1 MEDIINSE
9 AKKYVVFML
18 GKENYGVEIQKVT
31 TIEKIMPFARVPKTP
46 DYVKGVINLRGEII
60 PVIELRTK
68 FGMEITEETE
78 ETRIIILKINENP
91 LGIIVDEVDEV
102 LNLTEDTI
110 ENVANFTNDLSM
122 DYILGVGKV
131 EDRIVTLL
139 NLEKLADISENNEQ
153 GD

>member
-1 MEDIINSE
+1 MGDVINVE
-9 AKKYVVFML
+9 GKQYVVFML
-18 GKENYGVEIQKVT
+18 SKENYGVDIQKVT
-31 TIEKIMPFARVPKTP
+31 TIEKMMSFARVPKTP

-60 PVIELRTK
+60 PVIDIRTR
-68 FGMEITEETE
+68 FGMEITEETD
-78 ETRIIILKINENP
+78 ETRIIILKINEIS

-102 LNLTEDTI
+102 LNLTEESI

-131 EDRIVTLL
+131 DGRIVTLL